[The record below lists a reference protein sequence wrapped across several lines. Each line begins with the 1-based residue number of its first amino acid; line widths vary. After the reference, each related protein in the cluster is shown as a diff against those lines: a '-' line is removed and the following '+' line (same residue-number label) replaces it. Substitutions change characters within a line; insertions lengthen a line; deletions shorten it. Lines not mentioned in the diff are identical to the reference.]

1 MISTTDA
8 PSLENALHNHFQNRR
23 INLENQRKEFFN
35 VSIQEI
41 KDELELLKDSLGIHS
56 ELRLTLLAE
65 AKEYRLSEARRK
77 HLEESFE
84 KNT

>member
-1 MISTTDA
+1 MISSTDA
-8 PSLENALHNHFQNRR
+8 PSLENALHNRFQNRG

-77 HLEESFE
+77 HLEKSF
-84 KNT
+84 KNN

>member
-1 MISTTDA
+1 MSSKSQSCAFDGTTL
-8 PSLENALHNHFQNRR
+8 PSPLSGLCTSN
-23 INLENQRKEFFN
+23 FFN

-56 ELRLTLLAE
+56 EPRLPLPAE

-77 HLEESFE
+77 HLEKSF
-84 KNT
+84 KNN